1 MANGPLTGIRV
12 LDFTS
17 YLAGP
22 YGCALLADMGAEV
35 LKIEAPDGDMLRR
48 YPSTLPGESRAFLG
62 INRNKRGL
70 VVDLKHP
77 DGRAVIHRLVRDADV
92 LVENFRPSV
101 PARLGIDY
109 ETLRP
114 INPRLIYCALTGYG
128 DRGPLRDQPGF
139 DQVLQ
144 CMTGIAAAQGA
155 PAGQPQLVLGSAVD
169 YYAAAI
175 TAMGIS
181 AALYH
186 RTQSGRGQYLGV
198 SLLRSAMTMQAA
210 RFVWADGEPRNVERD
225 LVPGRIAGIHPTR
238 EGYLYVS
245 AATERFWQNLC
256 DVVGLGDLGTDPRYD
271 TMRKR
276 AERADELLPRLHE
289 TLRRRTAVE
298 WEALMK
304 ERVPCAVVRP
314 VEDMFDH
321 PQVQAEE
328 LVTTVSHPTVGRYR
342 AMTRPV
348 AFADAEG
355 AAPRAA
361 PTLGQ
366 HTDEVLAERGFSPE
380 EIRDLHAK
388 GVIA

>member
-1 MANGPLTGIRV
+1 MANGPLTGVRI

-22 YGCALLADMGAEV
+22 YGCALLADLGADV

-77 DGRAVIHRLVRDADV
+77 DGRAVVHRLVRDADV
-92 LVENFRPSV
+92 LVENFRPAV
-101 PARLGIDY
+101 PPRLGIDY
-109 ETLRP
+109 ETLAR
-114 INPRLIYCALTGYG
+114 INPKLIYCAVTGYG

-144 CMTGIAAAQGA
+144 SMTGIAAAQGA
-155 PAGQPQLVLGSAVD
+155 PEGRPQLVLGSAVD
-169 YYAAAI
+169 YYAAAMA
-175 TAMGIS
+175 AMGIV
-181 AALYH
+181 AALFH
-186 RTQSGRGQYLGV
+186 RAESGRGQYLGV
-198 SLLRSAMTMQAA
+198 SLLRSALTMQAA
-210 RFVWADGEPRNVERD
+210 RFVWVDGEPREVERD
-225 LVPGRIAGIHPTR
+225 LAPGRVAGIHPTR
-238 EGYLYVS
+238 DGYLYFS

-256 DVVGLGDLGTDPRYD
+256 EVLGLDDLAADPRYD

-276 AERADELLPRLHE
+276 AERADELLPRLHQA
-289 TLRRRTAVE
+289 LGRHTAEE

-304 ERVPCAVVRP
+304 ERVPCAVVHRI
-314 VEDMFDH
+314 EDMFDH
-321 PQVQAEE
+321 PQVLAEE
-328 LVTTVSHPTVGRYR
+328 IVTSVSHPTVGDYR
-342 AMTRPV
+342 TMTRAVVFGETEEPST
-348 AFADAEG
+348 
-355 AAPRAA
+355 RAA

-366 HTDEVLAERGFSPE
+366 HTDEVLAERGFSSE
-380 EIRDLHAK
+380 EIASLRVR